1 MAETTSDF
9 ERYITLTR
17 GDDRERAAANEFR
30 HDEHGRGTP
39 PRKSY
44 RVQGGGSYR
53 AELDAG
59 TNRAGRSS
67 RMSDRRRPGA
77 SSSPAPKRTARGKE
91 VGRNVKR
98 QSAPVSDSEDDVG
111 QDVYRSGS
119 DEGAEQEIIEEDI
132 DDEEGDEDEVK

>member
-1 MAETTSDF
+1 MSDF

-30 HDEHGRGTP
+30 HDEHGREPP

-44 RVQGGGSYR
+44 RAPASSYR

-59 TNRAGRSS
+59 TSRAGRSS
-67 RMSDRRRPGA
+67 RMSDRRRPGV

-91 VGRNVKR
+91 AARNVKR
-98 QSAPVSDSEDDVG
+98 QSAPVSDGEDDIG
-111 QDVYRSGS
+111 QDAYRSGS
-119 DEGAEQEIIEEDI
+119 DAGDDQEIIEDFI
-132 DDEEGDEDEVK
+132 DDEEGDEDEMK

>member
-1 MAETTSDF
+1 M
-9 ERYITLTR
+9 TR

-44 RVQGGGSYR
+44 RAQGGGGSYR

-59 TNRAGRSS
+59 TSRAGRSS
-67 RMSDRRRPGA
+67 RMSDRRRHGA

-98 QSAPVSDSEDDVG
+98 QSAPVSDSEDDIG
-111 QDVYRSGS
+111 QDGYRSGS
-119 DEGAEQEIIEEDI
+119 DAGDDQEIIEDFI
-132 DDEEGDEDEVK
+132 DDEEGDEDEMK